1 MTYDIKAVVFGLLS
15 GDCEILKRHIND
27 IETTY

>member
-15 GDCEILKRHIND
+15 DNCEIKKWYRSD
-27 IETTY
+27 IETT